1 MSIDPSGW
9 HMDAGTPLWNAESK
23 TFSFYLHKQGR
34 DRVLCMV
41 SADALEGAMQSGGLS
56 ETALRQI
63 FDAHRLLIE
72 LRAAQKLNAELI
84 ELDGSVLVTAE
95 DI

>member
-1 MSIDPSGW
+1 MAYGRGHTIVERR
-9 HMDAGTPLWNAESK
+9 AK
-23 TFSFYLHKQGR
+23 TFSFYLYKQGC
-34 DRVLCMV
+34 DRVLCTV

-56 ETALRQI
+56 ETALHQI

-95 DI
+95 DIW